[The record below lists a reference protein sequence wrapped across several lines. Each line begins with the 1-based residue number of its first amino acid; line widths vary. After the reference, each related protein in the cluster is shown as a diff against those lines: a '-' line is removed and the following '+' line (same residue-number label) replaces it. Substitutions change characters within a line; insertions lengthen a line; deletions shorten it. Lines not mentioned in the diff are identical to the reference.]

1 MFGGI
6 LMNNKVEIGAK
17 ILTVAFL
24 VLSIVA
30 LVLSAQ
36 RASGS
41 WLVSIGMASIMLVL
55 RIAIALWL
63 YIRANKET
71 KYPWMWCLLGLVFG
85 LVAVGVYF
93 LIDIYKKVSSI
104 QENIE
109 KT

>member
-1 MFGGI
+1 
-6 LMNNKVEIGAK
+6 MNNKVEIGAK
-17 ILTVAFL
+17 ILTIAFL

-30 LVLSAQ
+30 FVVSAQ
-36 RASGS
+36 NASGS
-41 WLVSIGMASIMLVL
+41 WFVSIGIAGIMLVL

-63 YIRANKET
+63 YIRANRET

-93 LIDIYKKVSSI
+93 LIDIYQKVSSI
-104 QENIE
+104 QERTE

>member
-1 MFGGI
+1 MSS
-6 LMNNKVEIGAK
+6 KVEIGAK
-17 ILTVAFL
+17 ILTIVFL
-24 VLSIVA
+24 VLSIA
-30 LVLSAQ
+30 LLGLNMQS
-36 RASGS
+36 ASGS
-41 WLVSIGMASIMLVL
+41 WFVSIGIAGIILVL

-63 YIRANKET
+63 YIRANRET

>member
-1 MFGGI
+1 MD
-6 LMNNKVEIGAK
+6 NKVEIGAK
-17 ILTVAFL
+17 ILTIAFL

-30 LVLSAQ
+30 FVVSAQ
-36 RASGS
+36 NASGN
-41 WLVSIGMASIMLVL
+41 WFVSIGIAAIMLVL

-63 YIRANKET
+63 YIRANRET

-93 LIDIYKKVSSI
+93 LIDIYRKVSSI
-104 QENIE
+104 QERTE

>member
-1 MFGGI
+1 
-6 LMNNKVEIGAK
+6 MNSKVEIGAK
-17 ILTVAFL
+17 ILTIAFL
-24 VLSIVA
+24 LLSIVA

-41 WLVSIGMASIMLVL
+41 WSVSLAIAAIMLIL

-63 YIRANKET
+63 YIRADRET
-71 KYPWMWCLLGLVFG
+71 KYPWVWCLLGLTFG

-93 LIDIYKKVSSI
+93 LIDIYKKVSSV
-104 QENIE
+104 QEKIE

>member
-1 MFGGI
+1 
-6 LMNNKVEIGAK
+6 MNNKVEIGAK
-17 ILTVAFL
+17 ILTIAFL

-30 LVLSAQ
+30 LGLNVQST
-36 RASGS
+36 SGS
-41 WLVSIGMASIMLVL
+41 GFISIAIAVIILVL

-63 YIRANKET
+63 YIRANRET
-71 KYPWMWCLLGLVFG
+71 KYPWVWCLLGLTFG

-104 QENIE
+104 QEKTE